1 MGGPHPTLAEVI
13 DEEAI
18 SPLPWRWLFTF
29 LLLMFMFKNQ
39 DGDVD
44 SDLKSVLTRSQ
55 VDEVIIIGWYWW

>member
-18 SPLPWRWLFTF
+18 SPLPWRWLFNF
-29 LLLMFMFKNQ
+29 VVDVYVQ

-44 SDLKSVLTRSQ
+44 SDLESVLTRSQ
-55 VDEVIIIGWYWW
+55 VDVVIIIGWYWW

>member
-1 MGGPHPTLAEVI
+1 MGDPHLTLAEVI

-44 SDLKSVLTRSQ
+44 SDLESVLTRSQ
-55 VDEVIIIGWYWW
+55 VDVAIGWYCW